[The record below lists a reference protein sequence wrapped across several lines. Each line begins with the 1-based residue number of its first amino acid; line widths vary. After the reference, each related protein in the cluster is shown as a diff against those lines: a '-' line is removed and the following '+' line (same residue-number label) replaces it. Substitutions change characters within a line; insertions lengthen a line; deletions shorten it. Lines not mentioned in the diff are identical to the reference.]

1 MLKALRDWVLDVD
14 EENAAENSERLP
26 VERREAEMVTK
37 EEARLSIRHDFTG
50 HRVVIRRGRALSML
64 HLKDLSCRGAC
75 GLTDM
80 PIAVGAM
87 IFITLRKG
95 RFHAAEVRWVKNV
108 MIGLRFYRTLD
119 PDMVE
124 KLHAAHLARKAAERH
139 DYQWE
144 LSGLTPANYPR

>member
-1 MLKALRDWVLDVD
+1 VLKALRDWVLDV
-14 EENAAENSERLP
+14 EEDGAAEPSERGP
-26 VERREAEMVTK
+26 AARRESETVTK
-37 EEARLSIRHDFTG
+37 EDARLSVRHDFCG
-50 HRVVIRRGRALSML
+50 HRIVIRRGRALSML

-87 IFITLRKG
+87 VFLSLRKG

-108 MIGLRFYRTLD
+108 MIGLRFYRPLD

-139 DYQWE
+139 DHQWE